1 MRMTNRMQEENGM
14 YHCHIHF
21 YLAGRQKRLFEYI
34 KGMPPLEHFTHSFI
48 ESDTPQEALAARA
61 DVILA
66 DLHGIDAKDALRIL
80 TFGKVREAELILLA
94 DKEQTMA
101 LKEELA
107 QVRAY
112 ADSFKEQVKQMLE
125 QRAEGIEAEAGN
137 GVEMEHPTRVMPDN
151 EGHFEVGT
159 GIDGDRDELPL

>member
-66 DLHGIDAKDALRIL
+66 DLHSIDAKDALRIL

-101 LKEELA
+101 LHWW
-107 QVRAY
+107 
-112 ADSFKEQVKQMLE
+112 
-125 QRAEGIEAEAGN
+125 IIICCC
-137 GVEMEHPTRVMPDN
+137 PTVPAASAPR
-151 EGHFEVGT
+151 
-159 GIDGDRDELPL
+159 ELPWCTT